1 VHKPYFL
8 GAIVTRD
15 TAISTNLNQQFG
27 SQNCADSE
35 FLTVSW
41 PFQVHSTCI
50 QLDILGTFEP
60 AAPAQFYIGKIKEKH
75 PKCEPD
81 SVPGAAEPWF
91 SQNLAKTWHV
101 WSNPAAQNQKSTAPR
116 IPAWSPT
123 VVLTE
128 RYFA

>member
-1 VHKPYFL
+1 VRLVHKPYFL

-75 PKCEPD
+75 PKCELD

-91 SQNLAKTWHV
+91 SHGWQKLGMYGPTLQPKTK
-101 WSNPAAQNQKSTAPR
+101 NPQHPGFPR
-116 IPAWSPT
+116 GPPPW
-123 VVLTE
+123 
-128 RYFA
+128 Y

>member
-1 VHKPYFL
+1 MRLVHKPYFL

-35 FLTVSW
+35 FLTVSR

-91 SQNLAKTWHV
+91 SRGWQKLGMYGPTLQPKTK
-101 WSNPAAQNQKSTAPR
+101 NPQHPGFPR
-116 IPAWSPT
+116 GPPPW
-123 VVLTE
+123 
-128 RYFA
+128 Y

>member
-1 VHKPYFL
+1 LKFTPGALGHKPYCT

-35 FLTVSW
+35 FLTVFQ
-41 PFQVHSTCI
+41 PFQAHSTSI

-60 AAPAQFYIGKIKEKH
+60 ATPAQFYNGKIKEKH

-81 SVPGAAEPWF
+81 SVPGPAELWF
-91 SQNLAKTWHV
+91 CRGW
-101 WSNPAAQNQKSTAPR
+101 QKHGM
-116 IPAWSPT
+116 
-123 VVLTE
+123 
-128 RYFA
+128 YC